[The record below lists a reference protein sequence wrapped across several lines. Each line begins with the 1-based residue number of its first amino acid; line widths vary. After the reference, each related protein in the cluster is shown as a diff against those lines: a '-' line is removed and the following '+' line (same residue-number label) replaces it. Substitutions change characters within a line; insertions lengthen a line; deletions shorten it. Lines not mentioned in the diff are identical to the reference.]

1 MMRFQSLD
9 GLSATLPRRH
19 LLIFGL
25 AAALAGCGRGATMSV
40 STTPPL
46 DVKLLDT
53 HVPELAAKV
62 RPGRL
67 GVGLVNLES
76 GETWFLNGAQ
86 AFPMQSVFKVV
97 LGAAALA
104 EVDAGRLSLDEV
116 ISLTDQ
122 MLSPPHS
129 PIAAAWPARKD
140 YTVRELLIA
149 AVGDSDNTAAD
160 VLMKRIGGPG
170 AVTGWLQAK
179 NLPEIRIDRYER
191 EIQVESLGLASFR
204 AAWRGETAF
213 TAVIARVPPAQ
224 RLAAMRSYLADP
236 RDTATPRGMLDFL
249 RMLQAGELIAGPSSR
264 LLLQIMTATPSGA
277 NRLKAALPAG
287 AVLAHKAGTGRRD
300 QGVDPAVNDVGL
312 ITLRDRRVY
321 AAAVFLAG
329 AREAGPDAEN
339 IIADV
344 GRLLV
349 RAAG

>member
-1 MMRFQSLD
+1 MMRFQSAQ
-9 GLSATLPRRH
+9 GLSATLARRH
-19 LLIFGL
+19 LLIGGL
-25 AAALAGCGRGATMSV
+25 ATALAGCGRAHTLSV
-40 STTPPL
+40 STTPQL
-46 DVKLLDT
+46 DVKLLET

-62 RPGRL
+62 RPGRM
-67 GVGLVNLES
+67 GVGFVNLES
-76 GETWFLNGAQ
+76 GETWTLNGAQ
-86 AFPMQSVFKVV
+86 AFPMQSVFKAI

-104 EVDAGRLSLDEV
+104 EVDAGRLGLDEV
-116 ISLTDQ
+116 VSLTDE

-129 PIAAAWPARKD
+129 PIAAAWPGRKD
-140 YTVRELLIA
+140 YSVRELLIA

-191 EIQVESLGLASFR
+191 ELQVESVGLASFR
-204 AAWRGETAF
+204 PGWRGEAF
-213 TAVIARVPPAQ
+213 AAEMARVPPAQ

-249 RMLQAGELIAGPSSR
+249 RMLQAGELIAEPSSR
-264 LLLQIMTATPSGA
+264 LLLQIMTATRSAPD
-277 NRLKAALPAG
+277 RLKASLPAG
-287 AVLAHKAGTGRRD
+287 AVLAHKTGTGRPD
-300 QGVDPAVNDVGL
+300 QGIDPVVNDVGL

-329 AREAGPDAEN
+329 AAQGGPAVEN